1 MQSVAP
7 DWLDPLREQLLPEL
21 HAAGLDLDLRSRL
34 NIEAWIDAAH
44 DRRLLSDDPR
54 CAQGALR
61 AMVSKSARDQ
71 QLFDQVF
78 DAWRQRWEHG
88 VELLGSTNAAEPSP
102 AKPPSDQPG
111 GASPLRLSLRFW
123 LTLFL
128 VFAVSGLAVD
138 YAYKNWP
145 TPQPQG
151 QPQVVQAEKPPPAPE
166 TAIDV
171 PTFTNI
177 KSVAGQ
183 MEVQA
188 SPWLFGAHPAVY
200 AALILALASA
210 GLFVRRTRKA
220 QIARITTGEHLREQQ
235 VFARQ
240 LLPVS
245 GERRAALRVAARRLR
260 KPRPTERRHLDI
272 DASTRAT
279 ASRGG
284 VFTPVHRQTTAMPEY
299 LLLVDRAGRND
310 QQAHWAA
317 EMARDLAAEGVTL
330 ALYEFDRDPRWVAP
344 LHTHHRM
351 GLGAMQTFL
360 PLAFLGAR
368 HAGQGLIVL
377 GDGHSFIEPA
387 SGELHDWLPGA
398 LAPWPRRVLMTP
410 RPPTS
415 WGLAEDIIAGEGQPA
430 HVDSFLVLPAQI
442 EMLSAA
448 ARWFDERKVP
458 EVDLLPG
465 APAQLPAMLEDD
477 IGRWVGR
484 EAPATT
490 ELVALV
496 EQLRSFLG
504 PTAYTWLAASA
515 AYPYLSADLTAYLA
529 HQLSEAPPSAARSGA
544 ASSDARL
551 LEARLV
557 GIAQLPWCRLGLM
570 PDWLRRALFLSL
582 APATRE
588 RVRAVLARLF
598 RAAGQD
604 DIALGVSLGAVASG
618 GPAPT
623 RRQAHSLLRSF
634 ARRIGL
640 AGVVANE
647 PPDSPLRDVIYL
659 GVLRGDFDAELTLD
673 AGEDFARAVRSE
685 TGPRL
690 TRNPLRWLAV
700 LVVAE
705 LYPVIWLKW
714 WASGPLPRAV
724 TGLGRGFVHAWR
736 SAYADVEG
744 FYAVIG
750 KWFVRVGTRLFGAEP
765 VAPPAEQH
773 GAPPS
778 EQSGALVYLSYRR
791 NEAASAARAL
801 RERLVEKLGYA
812 SVWDDREVSVGASW
826 QDEMQRAL
834 DRCKILVVLIS
845 SNPFADDSTWQVG
858 EIAHAL
864 AAGKPIIPVLLDGAT
879 LPGSAA
885 LPPSIRQLNKYHAF
899 PLHADRL
906 DADLDRLTDAIV
918 RSVGERTNA
927 K

>member
-1 MQSVAP
+1 M
-7 DWLDPLREQLLPEL
+7 
-21 HAAGLDLDLRSRL
+21 AGTSNSAQGRPKRT
-34 NIEAWIDAAH
+34 N
-44 DRRLLSDDPR
+44 RRL
-54 CAQGALR
+54 
-61 AMVSKSARDQ
+61 
-71 QLFDQVF
+71 
-78 DAWRQRWEHG
+78 
-88 VELLGSTNAAEPSP
+88 
-102 AKPPSDQPG
+102 
-111 GASPLRLSLRFW
+111 
-123 LTLFL
+123 
-128 VFAVSGLAVD
+128 
-138 YAYKNWP
+138 
-145 TPQPQG
+145 
-151 QPQVVQAEKPPPAPE
+151 PPA
-166 TAIDV
+166 TIDV

-177 KSVAGQ
+177 KPVAGQ
-183 MEVQA
+183 TEVQA
-188 SPWLFGAHPAVY
+188 SPWLFGMHPAIY

-210 GLFVRRTRKA
+210 GWFVRHTRKA
-220 QIARITTGEHLREQQ
+220 QIARITTGENLREQQ

-260 KPRPTERRHLDI
+260 KPRPSERRYLDI
-272 DASTRAT
+272 NASTRAT

-284 VFTPVHRQTTAMPEY
+284 VFSPVHRQATAMPEY

-344 LHTHHRM
+344 LHTHRSM
-351 GLGAMQTFL
+351 GLGATQTFL
-360 PLAFLGAR
+360 PLACLGAR

-410 RPPTS
+410 RPPAS

-448 ARWFDERKVP
+448 ARWFDEREVP

-465 APAQLPAMLEDD
+465 APALLPAMLEDD

-484 EAPATT
+484 EAPAAT

-557 GIAQLPWCRLGLM
+557 GIAQLPWCRLGMM
-570 PDWLRRALFLSL
+570 PDWVRRALFLSL

-588 RVRAVLARLF
+588 RVRAVLSRLF

-618 GPAPT
+618 GAAPT
-623 RRQAHSLLRSF
+623 RRQPLSLLRSF

-647 PPDSPLRDVIYL
+647 PPDSPLARRDL
-659 GVLRGDFDAELTLD
+659 PRRPARRLRRRAHPRRRGRLRPRRTFRDGPAADPQPLALAGGARRRGVLPGDLAEMVGQWTAAGRGS
-673 AGEDFARAVRSE
+673 G
-685 TGPRL
+685 TGPGLRAGVAKRPMPTSNASTPSSVNGSCESAHACL
-690 TRNPLRWLAV
+690 ARNRSHRRPNKTA
-700 LVVAE
+700 
-705 LYPVIWLKW
+705 
-714 WASGPLPRAV
+714 
-724 TGLGRGFVHAWR
+724 RGKAN
-736 SAYADVEG
+736 S
-744 FYAVIG
+744 
-750 KWFVRVGTRLFGAEP
+750 
-765 VAPPAEQH
+765 
-773 GAPPS
+773 
-778 EQSGALVYLSYRR
+778 
-791 NEAASAARAL
+791 AASRQAKHPAR
-801 RERLVEKLGYA
+801 
-812 SVWDDREVSVGASW
+812 W
-826 QDEMQRAL
+826 
-834 DRCKILVVLIS
+834 S
-845 SNPFADDSTWQVG
+845 S
-858 EIAHAL
+858 
-864 AAGKPIIPVLLDGAT
+864 
-879 LPGSAA
+879 
-885 LPPSIRQLNKYHAF
+885 
-899 PLHADRL
+899 
-906 DADLDRLTDAIV
+906 
-918 RSVGERTNA
+918 
-927 K
+927 